1 MFYLLFLR
9 KYAFFVFRMRK
20 TTLNLDIGKV
30 IKERRALLG
39 ISQQDLSDYSGVGIS
54 TVKDLER
61 GVGNPSIET
70 LKKILDV
77 VGLEIILQVNLP
89 KSHKVYH
96 SKQIFPVFTNM
107 LPEGANRRALC
118 RLKKFYRKDFFG
130 LLELIY

>member
-1 MFYLLFLR
+1 
-9 KYAFFVFRMRK
+9 MRK

-77 VGLEIILQVNLP
+77 VGLEIILQV
-89 KSHKVYH
+89 
-96 SKQIFPVFTNM
+96 KQTV
-107 LPEGANRRALC
+107 
-118 RLKKFYRKDFFG
+118 K
-130 LLELIY
+130 